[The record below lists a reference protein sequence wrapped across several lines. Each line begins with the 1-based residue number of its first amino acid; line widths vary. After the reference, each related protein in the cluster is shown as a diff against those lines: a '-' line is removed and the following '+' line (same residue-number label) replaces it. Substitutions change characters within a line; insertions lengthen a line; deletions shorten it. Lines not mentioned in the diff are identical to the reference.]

1 MSSLFQAVKAVVL
14 SWGDLAPQGTF
25 GNMSETFLV
34 TTLWGWQGVG
44 AGMDCGFWW
53 VGAWDAAKY
62 STQQP
67 PTQNAAPKGEEG
79 VVVEK
84 PLGWRTGA
92 PDTGTLSMTIFF
104 LNF

>member
-1 MSSLFQAVKAVVL
+1 
-14 SWGDLAPQGTF
+14 
-25 GNMSETFLV
+25 MSETFLV

-67 PTQNAAPKGEEG
+67 PTPKLCSPKGG
-79 VVVEK
+79 GRVLLLK
-84 PLGWRTGA
+84 SPGLRTGA
-92 PDTGTLSMTIFF
+92 QTQGPYLRTIFF
-104 LNF
+104 KLFKTLL